1 MKEQEKHYSL
11 FSNIRYAYRTLFQK
25 CAWMRLGIIGII
37 LTGLGGT
44 VIQTATLPVLVASIT
59 ERGTVKNYLVAVS
72 FMLLVY
78 VLFQYVS
85 RYIGA
90 WSEFYYENTQN
101 REFLMRLLHKSLTA
115 DYENVESPSK
125 QRLLTRATHAVHMYR
140 QGVNQMYSHTPQVII
155 NLLGIILYSLTMT
168 MIDYRILIVIFLMF
182 FVSTFLEAYRRKYIS
197 N

>member
-1 MKEQEKHYSL
+1 MKEQEKRYSL
-11 FSNIRYAYRTLFQK
+11 FSNIRYAYRTLFKK

-44 VIQTATLPVLVASIT
+44 VIQTATLPVMVASIT
-59 ERGTVKNYLVAVS
+59 ERGTIKNYLVVIS
-72 FMLLVY
+72 IMLLVY
-78 VLFQYVS
+78 VLFQFVS

-101 REFLMRLLHKSLTA
+101 REFLMRLLRKSLTA

-155 NLLGIILYSLTMT
+155 NLLGIIGYSFL
-168 MIDYRILIVIFLMF
+168 IHINQFILLIF
-182 FVSTFLEAYRRKYIS
+182 SDI
-197 N
+197 